1 MFGSAGRAIYERFL
15 NIRVWQKCAPGMGS
29 FYRSQHELFFVFAKG
44 AASSRN
50 NLWTYPGAAS
60 LARTSEE
67 GNPLAMHPTVQ
78 PLALVGHPDCQK
90 GRSRRP
96 ARRQVGL
103 YVDAESR
110 GQCRSRCGTLASHD
124 AQRPRDRRAR
134 HRTPAPSHS
143 GRRVRCSTCQ
153 LKSTTRSQGSISGP
167 SSNGCLPN

>member
-1 MFGSAGRAIYERFL
+1 
-15 NIRVWQKCAPGMGS
+15 MGS

-50 NLWTYPGAAS
+50 NVQLGRFGRSRSNLWTYPGAAS

-134 HRTPAPSHS
+134 LRTPAPSHS

-153 LKSTTRSQGSISGP
+153 IKSTTRSHGSISGP